1 MHYSHS
7 DENRRPLFL
16 ISAATLLVLFF
27 ITCGITNKV
36 VSNQNIIDIYRNDI
50 HTLHPEYRLVHVN
63 DSVSKLYFKIN
74 ESELLYQRKTISDSF
89 TASLRI
95 YCRVALNYESP
106 LIMDSNS
113 TVINLQSATN
123 SKQEYAVGTM
133 SLKMNR
139 GNRYLLTVSAFDINS
154 KRNETSYIDA
164 NKMDYLGAQNFIIRD
179 ASSGHIIFTPYI
191 DTDIKVAIQCMHPAK
206 KLYVRIYKNKFP
218 IAAPPFTP
226 DSYDSPQLYAD
237 STFSIKGEN
246 GVFTL
251 FLKSNAMYHIMV
263 DSNDLEGLTLFR
275 FNNSYPEITQAYQ
288 MVSPLRY
295 ISSNDEYQKFTS
307 SKNPKQDIDNFWL
320 TASGG
325 SKQRARELIRNYYN
339 RIEDAN
345 RYFSSYQEGWKTD
358 RGMIYLIF
366 GPPSSIFRSSEG
378 ETWTYG
384 QERNYMALSFN
395 FVKMDN
401 PFSDNDYALQRSAN
415 YRNLWYNAVDLWR
428 DGRIY

>member
-1 MHYSHS
+1 MKS
-7 DENRRPLFL
+7 RRPLFL

-191 DTDIKVAIQCMHPAK
+191 DTDIRVAIQCMHPAK